1 MPECG
6 QGVGR
11 LFGKINKN
19 LEIQFALR
27 GIL

>member
-6 QGVGR
+6 QEAGR

>member
-6 QGVGR
+6 QGAGR

>member
-6 QGVGR
+6 QGAGR
-11 LFGKINKN
+11 LFGKINKKC
-19 LEIQFALR
+19 EIQFALG

>member
-1 MPECG
+1 MPERG
-6 QGVGR
+6 QGAGR

-19 LEIQFALR
+19 PEIQFALR

>member
-1 MPECG
+1 MPESG
-6 QGVGR
+6 QGAGR
-11 LFGKINKN
+11 LFGKMNKN